1 MEVLT
6 ITIDNTQKSN
16 DKKFLKRVIDDII
29 DSAMCDNSEV
39 FECLSCLDMGDTNPN
54 TIRVTLKLKNEGKYH
69 KTTTA
74 LLYIIHAM
82 LENLCEADPKID
94 VIWQETDTLTNT
106 QGAEYMSCVYAVA
119 LQRLLPS
126 T

>member
-16 DKKFLKRVIDDII
+16 DKKFLHKVIDDIVE
-29 DSAMCDNSEV
+29 SAFANSNV

-54 TIRVTLKLKNEGKYH
+54 LIRVTLKFKNNAKVADQ
-69 KTTTA
+69 TT
-74 LLYIIHAM
+74 LLLMTIHAM
-82 LENLCEADPKID
+82 LENLCDSDPKID
-94 VIWQETDTLTNT
+94 VIWQETDTLTKT

-119 LQRLLPS
+119 LQRLM
-126 T
+126 